1 MSMFISASTRIIV
14 VAAACGIALAAQAA
28 PAAPVDPAA
37 LAQAALACRGIPDE
51 TEAAEH
57 RIVELGWPRVRRRG
71 DGPVLGF
78 ERDGILLVLAPP
90 DGQGHTL
97 SCGVL
102 ASVRRSVSEAEVTA
116 AVSAAFGRQPGPGD
130 ADGSP
135 AWELD
140 GGQVAVVSFHE
151 GAVLFNFWYPRTRAR

>member
-1 MSMFISASTRIIV
+1 MSAL
-14 VAAACGIALAAQAA
+14 VALLLAAHTA
-28 PAAPVDPAA
+28 PSATVDPAA
-37 LAQAALACRGIPDE
+37 LAQGALACRGIPDE
-51 TEAAEH
+51 TAAAER

-78 ERDGILLVLAPP
+78 ERDGLLLVLAPP

-102 ASVRRSVSEAEVTA
+102 GSVRRSVSEAEVVA
-116 AVSAAFGRQPGPGD
+116 AVSAAFGRPPGPGD

-151 GAVLFNFWYPRTRAR
+151 GTVLFNFWYPRNRAQ